1 MKNWSIFFFHI
12 LIPLLFILETRYWG
26 IYKTNK
32 NSFQIYKVKCW
43 SAGLKMVQKSSAG
56 DGGSPRV
63 KIIFSVFR
71 QCLYFTETRFGIS
84 RQTGNIDILKLVKCS
99 NKTRRVIRWENS
111 MLFYFHREAVSK
123 MWRLMYQF
131 AGGSQLIYKH
141 ISFIEHL
148 RYCET
153 QSSSLYICSS
163 VCFVWVVTSA
173 SKFDLYGGL
182 RFTCSKYLLK
192 YSFGKTYHTKTE
204 I

>member
-1 MKNWSIFFFHI
+1 MLDSHQRNLWAVRYSKWYKNHLRGWKWYKNH
-12 LIPLLFILETRYWG
+12 LRGCKWYKNHLRDWKWYKNHLL
-26 IYKTNK
+26 
-32 NSFQIYKVKCW
+32 
-43 SAGLKMVQKSSAG
+43 G
-56 DGGSPRV
+56 DGRSPRV
-63 KIIFSVFR
+63 KMIFSVFR

-111 MLFYFHREAVSK
+111 MLFYFHREAVIK

-163 VCFVWVVTSA
+163 VYFVWVVTSA